1 MQAEHDEST
10 VRRLHVQPVPEPV
23 RSQKAPEPPPT
34 PVAPPAPLRSSL
46 AFETALAVI
55 QAGAFALS
63 ARVLLLIALVGA
75 FALAWQA
82 MGSQTLA
89 SLAVLTIYGV
99 LTIPAL
105 TYLEL
110 RRGRSGP

>member
-1 MQAEHDEST
+1 
-10 VRRLHVQPVPEPV
+10 
-23 RSQKAPEPPPT
+23 
-34 PVAPPAPLRSSL
+34 
-46 AFETALAVI
+46 VI

-63 ARVLLLIALVGA
+63 ARVLLLIALLGA

-82 MGSQTLA
+82 MGSQTPA

-110 RRGRSGP
+110 RRGRSTQ